1 MSRKVGY
8 FSFLILGDFAKKTKC
23 SLISVIYMP
32 PCVRLV
38 GRKVAKNVCKIIL
51 RSVLPYEYG
60 SGYNGVSQIARG

>member
-1 MSRKVGY
+1 MSRKVGH

-32 PCVRLV
+32 LGVRLV

-51 RSVLPYEYG
+51 G
-60 SGYNGVSQIARG
+60 IKCTAI